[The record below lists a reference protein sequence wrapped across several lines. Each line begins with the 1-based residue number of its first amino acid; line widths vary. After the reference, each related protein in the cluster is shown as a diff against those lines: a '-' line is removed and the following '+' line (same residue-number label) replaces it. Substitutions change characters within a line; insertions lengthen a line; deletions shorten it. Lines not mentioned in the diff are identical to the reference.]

1 MLRITDP
8 SGQGLAFP
16 LLPIAVVFEEPT
28 DGWVAIGG
36 DDGVNLQLWIT
47 LHQCLFHDVY
57 VVFKTDVKPLAVV
70 CPEHLQPD
78 TECSMN
84 QVNRQKKCCSL
95 RGQPNKK
102 KGVLH

>member
-1 MLRITDP
+1 MVSYETASMLRITDP

-47 LHQCLFHDVY
+47 LHQCSFHDVY
-57 VVFKTDVKPLAVV
+57 VVFKPDVKPLAVV
-70 CPEHLQPD
+70 CL
-78 TECSMN
+78 SIFN
-84 QVNRQKKCCSL
+84 QTLSAA
-95 RGQPNKK
+95 
-102 KGVLH
+102 